1 MFVGLCRW
9 ARSPERPAGVE
20 PAQPP
25 WQGDRLAATSW
36 ALALCAELSKIESTG
51 WESNPRP
58 RVTRAVSSPLD
69 DQCLSVGPVGIE
81 PTSSGLGDRCIAL
94 SATVPLESARRESN
108 PRLGAYK
115 APALAAE
122 LRAKARVGPE
132 GFEPTPTWLKARDA
146 AVTPR
151 PCNWPGVCVC
161 GVLAPSP
168 SPSSLQ

>member
-20 PAQPP
+20 PAHPP

-81 PTSSGLGDRCIAL
+81 PTSSGLRDRCITL
-94 SATVPLESARRESN
+94 SATVPISRRGGSRTLDLTLIRG
-108 PRLGAYK
+108 PLSPLSY
-115 APALAAE
+115 APLA
-122 LRAKARVGPE
+122 VGPE
-132 GFEPTPTWLKARDA
+132 GFEPTLAGLKVRCA
-146 AVTPR
+146 ASYTTTPWVVGR
-151 PCNWPGVCVC
+151 MR
-161 GVLAPSP
+161 L
-168 SPSSLQ
+168 